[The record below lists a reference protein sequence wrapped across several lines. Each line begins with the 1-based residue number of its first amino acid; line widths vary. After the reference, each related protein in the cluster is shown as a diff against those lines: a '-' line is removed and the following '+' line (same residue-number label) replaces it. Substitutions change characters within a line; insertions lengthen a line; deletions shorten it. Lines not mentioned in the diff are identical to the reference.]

1 MSVSNTH
8 CGAPMRPAVGEDG
21 TSHAA
26 CIPRRAS
33 LSLLLR
39 LLLLGVLGA
48 LALSPASATMVACGD
63 GGYR

>member
-1 MSVSNTH
+1 MSVSHPH
-8 CGAPMRPAVGEDG
+8 CGAPMRAATGEDG

-26 CIPRRAS
+26 RIPRRAS

-48 LALSPASATMVACGD
+48 LALSPVTATMVACGD